1 MPRARTS
8 RGDIWSAGK
17 KKRMPEADISFA
29 STHLLQC
36 FPEIQ
41 CNISLNLDGKWENK
55 ENK

>member
-17 KKRMPEADISFA
+17 KKRMPEEDISFA